1 MTFVSVTRLRLR
13 SIRYLPEFIW
23 RSQRAAS
30 QARKTPGNLG
40 VQLRKTAGLTFWTL
54 TLWKDSESMVAFRG
68 ASPHRDA
75 MAKLR
80 HWCDEAGYAHWRQD
94 KDVMPAWDEAVRH
107 MRESG
112 KFSQVLYP
120 SDNHRAGRMS
130 D

>member
-1 MTFVSVTRLRLR
+1 MPAVTLGLLQHACGDSPAENLRHAVDLV
-13 SIRYLPEFIW
+13 
-23 RSQRAAS
+23 RAAGG
-30 QARKTPGNLG
+30 RIVHLD
-40 VQLRKTAGLTFWTL
+40 LTVVC
-54 TLWKDSESMVAFRG
+54 EAPRVG
-68 ASPHRDA
+68 PHRDA